1 MVLGY
6 EQPVDIPVQSIYN
19 TDMMKTYLGALQR
32 DYEQGVKEFND
43 FRDKYGDFISPI
55 DGASEEYYNTG
66 VGSVMNVYDNL
77 RNQGIDPIRSV
88 EGRGALIRAI
98 NSVDRAKLAR
108 IRQSADAAT
117 KYLDA
122 VQKSKA
128 ANTFDPVLEGIALR
142 AAGFDPE
149 GNLTDEQ
156 LGNNPL
162 AGFDNSKLWTRTG
175 PEQKLDVVN
184 YFNDKFSK
192 VPLRTKEFTD
202 SDGFKR
208 QQQYR
213 DDKAIDAV
221 VDNAFD
227 TNNPSMKL
235 MVNEKLAEMR
245 QLDPTAT
252 FDQAETAV
260 KDQLKELGKTNKPSE
275 LDPGSELKYKEQQQT
290 QRARIS
296 ASGSRGG
303 KNNNFTIFDNAYAH
317 YDKNVGYGVST
328 YNPAY
333 RMQEGIGLKTGINGD
348 PFFDG
353 KHAGWLIDKR
363 YANQLFIRN
372 HEKGGISRITRTWGD
387 NPNKKGRS
395 GDMYQLKSLGRV
407 ECVMIDGY
415 PQYFDVC
422 EPKNFKAPGHEILVP
437 IEQQI
442 YSGTVK

>member
-32 DYEQGVKEFND
+32 DYEQGVKEFSD

-66 VGSVMNVYDNL
+66 VGAVMNVYNNL

-88 EGRGALIRAI
+88 EGRGALMRAI
-98 NSVDRAKLAR
+98 NGVDRAKLAR

-192 VPLRTKEFTD
+192 VPLRTKEFID

-290 QRARIS
+290 RRARIS
-296 ASGSRGG
+296 ASGSRGS
-303 KNNNFTIFDNAYAH
+303 KNSNFTIFDNAYAN
-317 YDKNVGYGVST
+317 YNENVGYGSAT
-328 YNPAY
+328 YDPAY
-333 RMQEGIGLKTGINGD
+333 RMKEGIGLKTGINGN
-348 PFFDG
+348 PIIQG
-353 KHAGWLIDKR
+353 KQSGWVIDKK
-363 YANQLFIRN
+363 YANQLYVRDHQN
-372 HEKGGISRITRTWGD
+372 GGIVRIVREYGN
-387 NPNKKGRS
+387 NPNAKGRS
-395 GDMYQLKSLGRV
+395 GRMLNLKSLGRV
-407 ECVMIDGY
+407 ECVIVDGQL
-415 PQYFDVC
+415 QYFDVC
-422 EPKNFKAPGHEILVP
+422 EPKNFKAPGSEILVP
-437 IEQQI
+437 IEKQM